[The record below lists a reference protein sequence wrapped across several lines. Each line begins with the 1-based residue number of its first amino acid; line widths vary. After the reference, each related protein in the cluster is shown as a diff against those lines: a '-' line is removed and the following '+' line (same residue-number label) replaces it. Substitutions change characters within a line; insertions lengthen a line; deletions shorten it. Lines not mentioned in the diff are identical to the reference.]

1 MASRA
6 NVYIDQG
13 TDFRISIEL
22 SDEQGAALSMANY
35 DFYSTIRKM
44 YNTNKIADFI
54 IEKDAPNSTITLTLP
69 DNITQSMKPGK
80 YQYDVLMRKTTGEM
94 VKVVEGIAIV
104 LESTTNVLDLSAGQ
118 LQGGEIDGL
127 SDGDNLDG
135 GQY

>member
-1 MASRA
+1 
-6 NVYIDQG
+6 
-13 TDFRISIEL
+13 
-22 SDEQGAALSMANY
+22 
-35 DFYSTIRKM
+35 M

-54 IEKDAPNSTITLTLP
+54 IQKDAPNSTITLTLP

>member
-22 SDEQGAALSMANY
+22 SDEQGAALSMTNY